1 MSLLFLLGAGKW
13 MVQGL
18 RAFLGPVK
26 ALPDVRGFTIKSLR
40 DGMELGWPEIKGHLT
55 GRLWDP
61 TMYAQFPLHGC
72 QTGPKR
78 PLCLTLIFFLSP
90 PQALTSIG
98 FFMLY
103 PSYGS

>member
-40 DGMELGWPEIKGHLT
+40 DGMELGWPEIKGHFDWETL
-55 GRLWDP
+55 GSY
-61 TMYAQFPLHGC
+61 YAQFPLHGC

-78 PLCLTLIFFLSP
+78 PVCLALIFFLSP
-90 PQALTSIG
+90 PQALTSID

>member
-61 TMYAQFPLHGC
+61 TMPSSHSMVVKQDPNVQCVWHSSSS
-72 QTGPKR
+72 
-78 PLCLTLIFFLSP
+78 SP
-90 PQALTSIG
+90 HLK
-98 FFMLY
+98 L
-103 PSYGS
+103 